1 VGEDVGL
8 SIQREDSVAGEVELY
23 REGGVAQPPLYIKK
37 EGRQEG
43 KTAAALRSVHMG
55 NPLARQAE
63 GMETPMRYSTSS
75 DMVGEICHTTGSNSA
90 PTPTTQLS

>member
-1 VGEDVGL
+1 
-8 SIQREDSVAGEVELY
+8 
-23 REGGVAQPPLYIKK
+23 
-37 EGRQEG
+37 
-43 KTAAALRSVHMG
+43 MG